1 LTLMDKNH
9 WDDMFNKKY
18 TAWTADAVVETIDA
32 SFDVSTLSD
41 S

>member
-1 LTLMDKNH
+1 
-9 WDDMFNKKY
+9 MFNKKY
-18 TAWTADAVVETIDA
+18 TAWTADAVVETTNA